1 MISNQGF
8 GPVCTFA
15 KLSALNAIVACLDTK
30 HSAIIFSVE
39 LSAIIFLATDN
50 AQILV

>member
-15 KLSALNAIVACLDTK
+15 KLSALNAIVACLDMN

-39 LSAIIFLATDN
+39 LSAMIFLARDN
-50 AQILV
+50 AHILI